1 MINMKTETDLSS
13 KEVMETA
20 VAFFGPDGLGLEIV
34 SLDEC
39 CARFEGVG
47 GHVFIQVDNLGA
59 DEGSEVNIE
68 GREWEQQIK
77 QFLGQL

>member
-13 KEVMETA
+13 KEVVETA

-34 SLDEC
+34 SQDDC
-39 CARFEGVG
+39 CARFEGG
-47 GHVFIQVDNLGA
+47 GGYVFIRVDHIGP
-59 DEGSEVNIE
+59 DEDSEVHIE
-68 GREWEQQIK
+68 GREWEQQIE